1 MDTNRFDAAASF
13 LASSARI
20 LDRRRFD
27 RLLGGP
33 AGPVR
38 DAIAAYVNADGGFGN
53 ALEPDC
59 RAPGSQPGTI
69 EVALRMLHDADAW
82 DESLV
87 AGACGWLESH
97 APDGG
102 GAIFVDPS
110 VEGWPHA
117 PWWQPQPGLPAS
129 LVAAGQI
136 AGTLHARGVVHPW
149 LTEAT
154 AWLWST
160 IEGLTSAFGYEMR
173 GVIRFLNYVPEPERA
188 EAALHGMGKLILDLG
203 LVALDPEGPGEDATP
218 LDYAPYPAD
227 RARRL
232 FDDSVIEAHLDH
244 LAAGQQEDGG
254 WTFPWPEWSAAA
266 TADWRGAVTVD
277 ALRILKANGR

>member
-1 MDTNRFDAAASF
+1 MDTDRFDAAATF
-13 LASSARI
+13 LARSARI

-38 DAIAAYVNADGGFGN
+38 DAVAAYANPDGGFGN

-59 RAPGSQPGTI
+59 RAPGTQPGTI

-82 DESLV
+82 DEDL
-87 AGACGWLESH
+87 AGGACDWLQHH
-97 APDGG
+97 APAEG
-102 GAIFVDPS
+102 GAILVDPS
-110 VEGWPHA
+110 IAGWPHA
-117 PWWQPQPGLPAS
+117 PWWEPQPGLPPS

-136 AGTLHARGVVHPW
+136 AGTLHARKVDHPW

-173 GVIRFLNYVPEPERA
+173 GAIRFLNYVPDPDRA
-188 EAALHGMGKLILDLG
+188 LAALDRMGELMLDLG
-203 LVALDPEGPGEDATP
+203 LVVLEPGTPGDGATP
-218 LDYAPYPAD
+218 LDYAPNPDD

-232 FDDSVIEAHLDH
+232 FDGTVIQAHLDY
-244 LAAGQQEDGG
+244 LAGGQQEDGG
-254 WTFPWPEWSAAA
+254 WTFPWPEWSPAA
-266 TADWRGAVTVD
+266 TAEWRGAVTVD
-277 ALRILKANGR
+277 ALRVLKANGR